1 MATFVNLQDEALKML
16 GRPGL
21 AAGDDFRSRIKFW
34 LNRAYLAI
42 GQSLDLPD
50 LHKTDT
56 SVPSVASQQAYAL
69 PADCLFIHSITFDHD
84 TVGAKRLERK
94 GIAPLDA
101 MGSGEAAS
109 PDYYARFLNQFHLA
123 PIPNAV
129 KNMRVR
135 YYSQPVELSADADV
149 PVMRREWDLAIL
161 LLGSQYI
168 AIATNRLDAAQAF
181 QAQFQAYISIMRITG
196 HSLTLG
202 ADEGVEVIG
211 AQPEFI
217 NRGAPGTVPAL
228 GVSGPTA
235 SS

>member
-1 MATFVNLQDEALKML
+1 MATFVNLQDEELKML
-16 GRPGL
+16 GRPNL
-21 AAGDDFRSRIKFW
+21 AADDDFRARVKFY

-69 PADCLFIHSITFDHD
+69 PSDCLFIQSITFDHD
-84 TVGAKRLERK
+84 TIGAKRLEKK

-101 MGSGEAAS
+101 MGNREAAS

-123 PIPNAV
+123 PIPNAI

-149 PVMRREWDLAIL
+149 PVMRREWDHAVL
-161 LLGSQYI
+161 LLAAQYI
-168 AIATNRLDAAQAF
+168 AIATNRLDSAQAW
-181 QAQFQAYISIMRITG
+181 QAQFQAYIGIMRITG

-211 AQPEFI
+211 AQPELV

-228 GVSGPTA
+228 GVSGPTP